1 MTRPAPARIA
11 ALNGGRSTAR
21 SSRSPTR
28 DAHGAEVGVGRRR
41 TEAGEVL
48 GRGGHA
54 AGAQPAREGR
64 PEARA
69 AAATVKPKPRPSAC
83 RALSGRTTST
93 TGARS
98 TFMPAARSVAAVAR
112 PSARATDGRPV
123 AAIAGALRDGAP
135 GRRCTLPPSWSTM
148 SSSGARTAG
157 RPRDAPQRPR
167 ERAHL
172 RRRAEVGAQEDDARR
187 LAAAD
192 AREQR
197 RAARVRPANGKTTC
211 WPASCAS
218 VSRGRGR
225 AAGEPAAFASGLGSD
240 WSRRPLGSSLAP
252 QAASARATAAS
263 AAARALTAR
272 SWSPRSAAARP
283 RR

>member
-11 ALNGGRSTAR
+11 VLNGGRSTAR
-21 SSRSPTR
+21 SSRSPT
-28 DAHGAEVGVGRRR
+28 GMR
-41 TEAGEVL
+41 TAPRSVL
-48 GRGGHA
+48 
-54 AGAQPAREGR
+54 AGAAPKPGKCLAVAATPPARR
-64 PEARA
+64 PRVKAAPKRA
-69 AAATVKPKPRPSAC
+69 APRAPKPNPRPSAC

-148 SSSGARTAG
+148 SSRGAPRPAG
-157 RPRDAPQRPR
+157 RGDAPQRPR

-172 RRRAEVGAQEDDARR
+172 RRRAEVGAEEDDARR

-197 RAARVRPANGKTTC
+197 RRRRAPGEGEDDVLAGQLRVGQA
-211 WPASCAS
+211 
-218 VSRGRGR
+218 RGRPRRRRAGR
-225 AAGEPAAFASGLGSD
+225 LRVGGPPSS
-240 WSRRPLGSSLAP
+240 WSPGRRTRPWRRRRRG
-252 QAASARATAAS
+252 ARAAS
-263 AAARALTAR
+263 AAAQALTAR
-272 SWSPRSAAARP
+272 SWSPRSGAARP